1 VRKQHGLGEASCCQ
15 LDGTTAAA
23 WVLVSPHRVGSKR
36 SCPSDPSEWHMTRVA
51 PVRAAMLRRRV
62 RCALSVPF
70 SAFNVI
76 VRAGTVCSCSERLSV
91 PVLQHSLGF
100 RARGRRV
107 RLRVSSV
114 PFSIF
119 HVIFRAGTMF
129 LCPQVLRTRF
139 QDAFLRRLGGLEPLP
154 DAWDLISAPRRIAS
168 ARADLR
174 RHSFSPLPPAGA
186 ALRPLS
192 LPVRP

>member
-1 VRKQHGLGEASCCQ
+1 
-15 LDGTTAAA
+15 
-23 WVLVSPHRVGSKR
+23 
-36 SCPSDPSEWHMTRVA
+36 
-51 PVRAAMLRRRV
+51 
-62 RCALSVPF
+62 
-70 SAFNVI
+70 
-76 VRAGTVCSCSERLSV
+76 
-91 PVLQHSLGF
+91 
-100 RARGRRV
+100 
-107 RLRVSSV
+107 
-114 PFSIF
+114 
-119 HVIFRAGTMF
+119 MF

-192 LPVRP
+192 LSPCGLKKALALSLTLISSAPFFQPVRERASGGSRGELQEEVLREGGDARP